1 MAKSSKSKVMM
12 TTEGDVAVVSILE
25 SRILDESN
33 VQAMYGEIET
43 IISKRYVLKMVIDF
57 KEVTHLSSAVIG
69 KIIALH
75 KKLAAEKGQLKLS
88 GLNPVIRQ
96 VFKVTKVDKII
107 EIHDDIGTAVKS
119 FQKKSWF
126 GR

>member
-12 TTEGDVAVVSILE
+12 TSEGDVAVVSILE

-33 VQAMYGEIET
+33 VQAMYEEIEG
-43 IISKRYVLKMVIDF
+43 IISKKYVLKMVIDF
-57 KEVTHLSSAVIG
+57 KDVTHLSSAVIG

-88 GLNPVIRQ
+88 GLNPVIRK
-96 VFKVTKVDKII
+96 VFEVTKVDKII
-107 EIHDDIGTAVKS
+107 EIHDEIGSAVKS
-119 FQKKSWF
+119 FKKKSWF